1 MFRVAKVV
9 DNNDENE
16 TGKIKVRVY
25 PELIDVDED
34 FLPWASYYS
43 NSINGTSED
52 SGEHTFPEIDS
63 WVRVFIEDYP
73 VFHRVRIISNDY
85 VEGLYIYKKAEGL
98 TEIKDDGIN
107 LLDNQTYPQPI
118 FKFYKDGTIQFHNT
132 DTGESGTLYGD
143 GSYQIKDK
151 NGNFFSYSINE
162 HKFYNDNGYIKLT
175 NDGYVDLNGG
185 DRTLVTFSELNTALN
200 NFKTSIEEKISSH
213 SHTLSTTVALV
224 TPGTGTATGVG
235 TTSTTIYTPSS
246 LNISDAEAK
255 RVRTVAPQITS

>member
-1 MFRVAKVV
+1 MFRAAKVIK
-9 DNNDENE
+9 NNDENQL
-16 TGKIKVRVY
+16 GKIQVRIY

-34 FLPWASYYS
+34 FLPWVDFYS
-43 NSINGTSED
+43 NSLNGTSED
-52 SGEHTFPEIDS
+52 SGEHIFPEVGS
-63 WVRVFIEDYP
+63 WVRVFVEDYP
-73 VFHRVRIISNDY
+73 VFHRVKIISNDY

-98 TEIKDDGIN
+98 TEITE
-107 LLDNQTYPQPI
+107 LDAQTYPQPI

-185 DRTLVTFSELNTALN
+185 DRTLVTFSELKTALN
-200 NFKTSIEEKISSH
+200 NFKTSIEGKIASH
-213 SHTLSTTVALV
+213 SHATTCGAGAGSTT
-224 TPGTGTATGVG
+224 GTL
-235 TTSTTIYTPSS
+235 YDPSS
-246 LNISDAEAK
+246 LDISNAEAK
-255 RVRTVAPQITS
+255 KVRTAAPQITL

>member
-16 TGKIKVRVY
+16 TGKIKIRVY

-73 VFHRVRIISNDY
+73 VFQRVRIISNDY

-98 TEIKDDGIN
+98 TEITE
-107 LLDNQTYPQPI
+107 LDEQTYPQPI
-118 FKFYKDGTIQFHNT
+118 FKFYKDETIQFHNT

-151 NGNFFSYSINE
+151 NGNFFSYSIKE

-175 NDGYVDLNGG
+175 NDGKI
-185 DRTLVTFSELNTALN
+185 ELNNNKDFAVKFNPLDSGLQAYASVIDGYLGSLCSALG
-200 NFKTSIEEKISSH
+200 IPYISPPLDISQ
-213 SHTLSTTVALV
+213 SKDENVLLGDLF
-224 TPGTGTATGVG
+224 TP
-235 TTSTTIYTPSS
+235 P
-246 LNISDAEAK
+246 L
-255 RVRTVAPQITS
+255 

>member
-9 DNNDENE
+9 DINDENE

-34 FLPWASYYS
+34 FLPWASCYS
-43 NSINGTSED
+43 NSINGTSE
-52 SGEHTFPEIDS
+52 SVGEHTFPEVDS

-73 VFHRVRIISNDY
+73 VFQRVRIISNDY

-98 TEIKDDGIN
+98 TEITE
-107 LLDNQTYPQPI
+107 LDEQTYPQPI

-151 NGNFFSYSINE
+151 NGNIISYSINE
-162 HKFYNDNGYIKLT
+162 HKFYNDKGYIKLT
-175 NDGYVDLNGG
+175 NDGKI
-185 DRTLVTFSELNTALN
+185 ELNDNKDFAVKFKPLDSGLKAYKTQIDTYLTALY
-200 NFKTSIEEKISSH
+200 S
-213 SHTLSTTVALV
+213 LLG
-224 TPGTGTATGVG
+224 TPYPG
-235 TTSTTIYTPSS
+235 SS
-246 LNISDAEAK
+246 LDISQSKDES
-255 RVRTVAPQITS
+255 VLLGDLFTP

>member
-9 DNNDENE
+9 DINDENE

-43 NSINGTSED
+43 NSINGTSE
-52 SGEHTFPEIDS
+52 SVGEHTFPEVDS

-73 VFHRVRIISNDY
+73 VFQRVRIISNDY

-98 TEIKDDGIN
+98 TEITE
-107 LLDNQTYPQPI
+107 LDEQTYPQPI

-151 NGNFFSYSINE
+151 NGNFFSYSIKE

-175 NDGYVDLNGG
+175 NDGYVDLNG
-185 DRTLVTFSELNTALN
+185 DKRTLVTFAELNTALN
-200 NFKTSIEEKISSH
+200 NFKTSIEGKIASH
-213 SHTLSTTVALV
+213 SHATTCGAGVGSTT
-224 TPGTGTATGVG
+224 G
-235 TTSTTIYTPSS
+235 TTYVLSS
-246 LNISDAEAK
+246 LDISDAEAK